1 MYCIILWHITLSSVE
16 LACRIDKILNSDP
29 LDTIMEDELVD
40 MGEQGR
46 VVDEE
51 GGFDEETREKYT
63 NNENGNEHETRSDV
77 EEKDSG
83 GSPAIYGEVVDN
95 MDRAPLG
102 EDFEGQEASSTSQG
116 LSFRPGNIAKE

>member
-1 MYCIILWHITLSSVE
+1 
-16 LACRIDKILNSDP
+16 
-29 LDTIMEDELVD
+29 MEDELVD

-51 GGFDEETREKYT
+51 EGFDEETREKYT

-83 GSPAIYGEVVDN
+83 GSPAICGEVVDN
-95 MDRAPLG
+95 KGDKDRAPLG
-102 EDFEGQEASSTSQG
+102 EDFEGQQASSTSLG